1 MTTTVSTQG
10 KRAYGVGALVALAIL
25 FIGVTVLINF
35 ALRGARLDLTESKL
49 YSIAPG
55 TERILESL
63 DEPVNLYFFFSQ
75 EASSQSPPIRAY
87 AQRVRE
93 LLEEMSERSKGSVRL
108 HVIDPVPFSE
118 NEDRA
123 AELGLQA
130 VPIGARG
137 EMLYFGLAGTNST
150 DGQETIGF
158 FQPDKEEFLE
168 YDIASMIYQLGN
180 PERPTIGLMSALPVD
195 AGFDQMTGQMSEGWM
210 SIAQLRELFTVETV
224 AADATSIPEEVDV
237 LMVIHPRDLEPGT
250 LYAIDQFVMRG
261 GKLIAFVDPQA
272 ENDPMAQQ
280 MGPMP
285 GARSSSLEQLFEAW
299 GIEYDPSQIVGDRTL
314 GLTVALRQGDQPS
327 QHIAI
332 IGFNR
337 DSMNDQD
344 VVTANLDSINTMTVG
359 ALAKSADAAI
369 TFEPLIQ
376 SSDNAMLLPTSRAA
390 FLPDSAA
397 LLEGFQPS
405 GERYTVAA
413 RVTGKL
419 KSAFPDGPPVA
430 EGEDTVTK
438 DEGLTES
445 QGDANLILVADTDI
459 LADPLWIRTQNVF
472 GQRVAMAWANNG
484 DFVANSLDNLA
495 GSADL
500 ISIRGR
506 QSFFRPFTRVEALR
520 QRADDQ
526 LRAKEQEL
534 DQQLRETERKLSELQ
549 AGRDAEGSLMLSPEQ
564 QAEIERFQQERV
576 RVRKELRDVRRGL
589 DIEIERLGTALKF
602 WNILFIPILI
612 TIGAIVL
619 AASRRRKLKAG
630 RAATTAGGAA

>member
-1 MTTTVSTQG
+1 MNKTVSTSG

-35 ALRGARLDLTESKL
+35 VLRGARIDLTESKL

-55 TERILESL
+55 TERILQSL

-75 EASSQSPPIRAY
+75 EASSQSPPLRAY

-93 LLEEMSERSKGSVRL
+93 LLEEMSQRSKGNLRL
-108 HVIDPVPFSE
+108 QVIDPVPFSE
-118 NEDRA
+118 DEDRA
-123 AELGLQA
+123 AEFGLQA

-150 DGQETIGF
+150 DGLETIRF

-168 YDIASMIYQLGN
+168 YDVASLIYRLGN
-180 PERPTIGLMSALPVD
+180 PERPTIGLMSSLQVD
-195 AGFDQMTGQMSEGWM
+195 AGFDQMTGQMREGWM
-210 SIAQLRELFTVETV
+210 SIAQLRELFTVQTL
-224 AADATSIPEEVDV
+224 ATDVNSIPEDIDV
-237 LMVIHPRDLEPGT
+237 LMVVHPRNLEART

-261 GKLIAFVDPQA
+261 GKLIAFVDPQS

-285 GARSSSLEQLFEAW
+285 GARASSLDQLFSAW
-299 GIEYDPSQIVGDRTL
+299 GIEYDSNQIVGDRTL
-314 GLTVALRQGDQPS
+314 GLTVALRQGEHPS

-332 IGFNR
+332 LGFNR
-337 DSMNDQD
+337 DSMNDKD

-359 ALAKSADAAI
+359 AFKKRADAEI

-376 SSDNAMLLPTSRAA
+376 SSDNAMLLPTSRIA

-397 LLEGFQPS
+397 LLEGFQAS
-405 GERYTVAA
+405 GERYAVAA

-419 KSAFPDGPPVA
+419 KSAFPDGPPA
-430 EGEDTVTK
+430 SEGDDTPNAGESLK
-438 DEGLTES
+438 ES
-445 QGDANLILVADTDI
+445 QGEANLILVADTDI

-472 GQRVAMAWANNG
+472 GQRLAMAWANNG
-484 DFVANSLDNLA
+484 DFVSNSLDNLA

-506 QSFFRPFTRVEALR
+506 QSFFRPFTRVDALR

-526 LRAKEQEL
+526 LRVKEQEL

-549 AGRDAEGSLMLSPEQ
+549 AGRDTEGSLMLSPEQ
-564 QAEIERFQQERV
+564 EAEIQRFQQERV

-589 DIEIERLGTALKF
+589 DVEIERLGTALKF

-630 RAATTAGGAA
+630 RAVTQTG